1 MKKLQDV
8 HNGVY
13 CFAMEGSTFEVLK
26 QHDPKLLDK
35 CAHRAKVFARMAP
48 EHKQQLMEV
57 LQNIG
62 YIIHSFIYLLYLS
75 MYNDLKH
82 VSWIQPPSGD
92 GRGRL

>member
-1 MKKLQDV
+1 MKKLHDV

-13 CFAMEGSTFEVLK
+13 YFAMEGSTFEALK

-35 CAHRAKVFARMAP
+35 CAHRAKVFARMTP

-62 YIIHSFIYLLYLS
+62 
-75 MYNDLKH
+75 
-82 VSWIQPPSGD
+82 
-92 GRGRL
+92 